1 MLEGDFWGEVC
12 GNIQEATENGDNLTL
27 EEDLG
32 IQWQESGESNLSFKV
47 AKTPTSEA
55 DFLTGAEIQGRTL
68 MGPETSAMQALT
80 DKGRA
85 AKALPLPVDAGSRVS
100 FVTNLGSV
108 LTYDDIPGEGME
120 GTVITVKTGAGKT
133 TSQDGRVFVLWDDG
147 KFRSIQAEHLRR
159 AKGNRRMAQNVRMVV
174 ADFMDLTA
182 FFAPTGSADELVHKA
197 TKDLWAV
204 RDNGEGFVIERLF
217 NDSGKPLKV

>member
-1 MLEGDFWGEVC
+1 MQEGDFWGEVC
-12 GNIQEATENGDNLTL
+12 GNIREAAEEGDGLDFAWTSMDFHTANTHTSIDHIL
-27 EEDLG
+27 
-32 IQWQESGESNLSFKV
+32 QGES
-47 AKTPTSEA
+47 A
-55 DFLTGAEIQGRTL
+55 AEIHGKSL
-68 MGPETSAMQALT
+68 MGPEQSVMQALT
-80 DKGRA
+80 DKGREA
-85 AKALPLPVDAGSRVS
+85 RALPLPVDAGVRVA

-108 LTYDDIPGEGME
+108 LTYDDIPGAGVE
-120 GTVITVKTGAGKT
+120 GTVITVKTGSGKA
-133 TSQDGRVFVLWDDG
+133 TSQDGRVFVIWDDG

-182 FFAPTGSADELVHKA
+182 FFAPTGSSDELVHKA

-204 RDNGEGFVIERLF
+204 RDNGAGFVIERLF